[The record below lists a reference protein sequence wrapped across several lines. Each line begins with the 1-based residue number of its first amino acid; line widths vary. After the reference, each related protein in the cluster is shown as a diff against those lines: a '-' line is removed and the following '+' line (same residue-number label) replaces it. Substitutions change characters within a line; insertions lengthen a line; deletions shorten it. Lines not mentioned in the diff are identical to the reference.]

1 MLLAKEA
8 LSNEAVSNIQF
19 GQGCLESQ
27 SFNVHRQITYS
38 IQIHGTVCL
47 VYSQ

>member
-1 MLLAKEA
+1 MGKEA
-8 LSNEAVSNIQF
+8 LSNEAVCSIQF

-27 SFNVHRQITYS
+27 SSNGHRKITYS

-47 VYSQ
+47 VYS